1 MGWVSVE
8 KKAIGTVELKEEEVP
23 VVPPIVP
30 EPVVPP
36 IISDFIEEHRKLK
49 AILDKYGATGACVPR
64 STLEREGG
72 IVGEQLDRH
81 IRVFTNSDAA
91 SPITGEGEEVLCG
104 KSAIKVLKHKL
115 EVEL

>member
-1 MGWVSVE
+1 MPWVSIE
-8 KKAIGTVELKEEEVP
+8 KKVIGTVEIQEEEEVP
-23 VVPPIVP
+23 PVVPT
-30 EPVVPP
+30 PP

-49 AILDKYGATGACVPR
+49 RILDNYGAKGACVPR

-81 IRVFTNSDAA
+81 IRVFTGSDAA
-91 SPITGEGEEVLCG
+91 SPVTEEGEEVFCG
-104 KSAIKVLKHKL
+104 KNAIKELKRKL